1 MCQRFLALFVP
12 EAASLR
18 PCEGRASFRV
28 TELNSTAFGGE
39 VRVARW
45 QPGRKIE
52 IEWGAAS
59 DVRLRWYETSSAKL
73 LSCTPHVEVAVFDLG
88 RTRASACP
96 ASVVLHEGYYDAA
109 LCEDRV

>member
-1 MCQRFLALFVP
+1 MGRRFFLALFVKP
-12 EAASLR
+12 LAEAASLR

-28 TELNSTAFGGE
+28 TELNSTAFGAE

-73 LSCTPHVEVAVFDLG
+73 LSCTPHVEVAVL
-88 RTRASACP
+88 
-96 ASVVLHEGYYDAA
+96 VVAWLTAWLAGADYPGSGAG
-109 LCEDRV
+109 LQL